1 MEVGM
6 ARSSQQKQKHKQRK
20 LRQRKARKQKKN
32 ARSASLIVPEPSA
45 KIARK
50 MDEIFE
56 WLDEEDT
63 DYALELL
70 ETLVKSSP
78 RVAAVAEAELGIY
91 QSLDNHEQASHAAKR
106 FLKLVPEN
114 PEAMFGYGQAALF
127 CARSCIAFIQFR
139 KFLDRW
145 PNHEWAANA
154 HQAIEI
160 CETESRRRVRGAYEK
175 GDLGLE
181 FEEGGLAFYARH
193 EESLEQ
199 MSGGNMSEAIAL
211 IEQNL
216 AIEPQFMSS
225 RNNLAICLFYKGD
238 LEKAVQTARETCDLS
253 PENRFAQANLIKFE
267 FLTGNPEKANEL
279 ANAMI
284 ADPPTEQDAYTS
296 MVGALSFLGRDEDI
310 VVLSQMLEKV
320 TPIDDDKKCL
330 VLHHYAVANFRMGD
344 RNAAIELW
352 NHCLEL
358 CLDHPEAQANLGDL
372 EMNIG
377 HAAWSEPINKWL
389 PRPFLLGIIKKY
401 EDAPTKVSGTL
412 ARKNPVVA
420 TLVPALLDRG
430 DPTAREFAL
439 NFACT
444 DATPQMLQA
453 LKDFAFSTRGPDSLR
468 HKAMMKLKEESLID
482 AGPHRFFSR
491 GKWTSIKLI
500 AAEITHEPFQV
511 EPWKRELLEEGYWA
525 MAEGKLD
532 IAATAFRRVLDRDP
546 DCRSARFNLASVWQR
561 RGGSDEVQNAEQE
574 IRRLHS
580 EHPDYSFAAMAV
592 AITEAQAGNFDRA
605 KDLLG
610 DILEKPKLHCSEAM
624 MLFSSQVQ
632 VALAQNDS
640 TAAETAW
647 NAMRQ
652 IAEDDDPRVSQL
664 RHMIDTNLLARL
676 PDF

>member
-1 MEVGM
+1 M

-20 LRQRKARKQKKN
+20 LRQRKAREQRKN
-32 ARSASLIVPEPSA
+32 ARSASLIVPKPSA
-45 KIARK
+45 KTARK
-50 MDEIFE
+50 LGEVFE
-56 WLDEEDT
+56 WLEEGDT

-91 QSLDNHEQASHAAKR
+91 QSLGNHEQASHAAK
-106 FLKLVPEN
+106 
-114 PEAMFGYGQAALF
+114 FGYAHAALF
-127 CARSCIAFIQFR
+127 CARSCIALIQFR

-145 PNHEWAANA
+145 PNHDLAAKAN
-154 HQAIEI
+154 QAIEI
-160 CETESRRRVRGAYEK
+160 CETESRRRVRDANEK
-175 GDLGLE
+175 GVLGLE

-199 MSGGNMSEAIAL
+199 MTGGNMSEAIAL

-225 RNNLAICLFYKGD
+225 RNNLVICRFYQGE
-238 LEKAVQTARETCDLS
+238 LEKAVQTARATCEFS

-267 FLTGNPEKANEL
+267 FLTGNPVKANEL
-279 ANAMI
+279 AGAMI
-284 ADPPTEQDAYTS
+284 ADPPTEQDSYTS
-296 MVGALSFLGRDEDI
+296 MVEALSFLGRDEDI

-330 VLHHYAVANFRMGD
+330 VLHHFAVANFRSGD
-344 RNAAIELW
+344 KDAAIELW

-358 CLDHPEAQANLGDL
+358 CPDHAVAQENLHDL

-389 PRPFLLGIIKKY
+389 PRPFLLGINKRY
-401 EDAPTKVSGTL
+401 EDDPTRVSGTL
-412 ARKNPVVA
+412 ARENPVVA

-444 DATPQMLQA
+444 DATPQMLEA
-453 LKDFAFSTRGPDSLR
+453 LKDFAFSTRGPDLLR

-491 GKWTSIKLI
+491 GSWTSIKLI
-500 AAEITHEPFQV
+500 AAEITYEPVEV
-511 EPWKRELLEEGYWA
+511 EPWKSELLKEGYWA
-525 MAEGKLD
+525 MAQGKLD
-532 IAATAFRRVLDRDP
+532 IAESAFRRVLDRDP

-561 RGGSDEVQNAEQE
+561 RGRGDEVKDAEQE
-574 IRRLHS
+574 MRRLHS

-592 AITEAQAGNFDRA
+592 AIMEAQEGNFDRA

-610 DILEKPKLHCSEAM
+610 DILEKSKLHYSEAM

-640 TAAETAW
+640 RAAETAW

-652 IAEDDDPRVSQL
+652 IAEDDDPMVSQL
-664 RHMIDTNLLARL
+664 RDMIETNLLATHSGL
-676 PDF
+676 GKLT